1 MERASQLSAGLAEL
15 DVLTPTPAKLDQRIT
30 AHAFHLFS
38 MRYNAGVLHGLPRER
53 FVAALQ
59 AEGLPVTSGYPYP
72 IFKNDLF
79 KKQRHVVHPCPAA
92 EVYCEAAVWLPQN
105 ALLAEQRWIDNSL
118 EAIRKV
124 CGGASDLLA
133 QPLTEIPSGGQALS
147 PEQEDE

>member
-1 MERASQLSAGLAEL
+1 MERASQLSAGLAQF

-38 MRYNAGVLHGLPRER
+38 MRYNSSGLFGVSRER

-59 AEGLPVTSGYPYP
+59 AEGLPVTAGYPYP

-79 KKQRHVVHPCPAA
+79 KKQPHVAHPCPAA
-92 EVYCEAAVWLPQN
+92 EAYCEASVWLPQN
-105 ALLAEQRWIDNSL
+105 ALLAEQSWIDDAL

-124 CGGASDLLA
+124 CGGASELLEQSPGDA
-133 QPLTEIPSGGQALS
+133 ASKSKALRQA
-147 PEQEDE
+147 DE